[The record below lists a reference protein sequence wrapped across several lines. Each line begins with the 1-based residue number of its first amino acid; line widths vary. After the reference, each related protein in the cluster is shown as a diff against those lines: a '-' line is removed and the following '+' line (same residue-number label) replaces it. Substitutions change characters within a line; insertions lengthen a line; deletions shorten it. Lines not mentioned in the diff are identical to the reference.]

1 MRPRLL
7 YRSAAG
13 YELATRVLYG
23 RHYDDR
29 MRAVANEVP
38 HGASVLELC
47 CGPGALYTRCLEPR
61 VWSYIGLDRNP
72 AFVKRLNRRGVDAHV
87 ADLARSD
94 TRLPEAEVVIIQ
106 ASLYHFLPRPEP
118 LLDRMLAAASDR
130 VIVSEPLHNRNHQRF
145 TETTLDTLFER
156 YRARVIKA
164 ALIPGGREKLYV
176 LGAGDPG
183 RGARTA

>member
-1 MRPRLL
+1 MRVR
-7 YRSAAG
+7 
-13 YELATRVLYG
+13 YG
-23 RHYDDR
+23 RHYADR

-61 VWSYIGLDRNP
+61 VGSYVGLDRNP
-72 AFVKRLNRRGVDAHV
+72 AFVKRLKRRGVDAHV
-87 ADLARSD
+87 ADLTRSD
-94 TRLPEAEVVIIQ
+94 PRLPDAEVVIMQ

-130 VIVSEPLHNRNHQRF
+130 VIVSEPLNHRSSNGRRGDHAAVPEAARRF
-145 TETTLDTLFER
+145 TATALDALFDR

-176 LGAGDPG
+176 LGA
-183 RGARTA
+183 A